1 MNLRLRSLTLALLIF
16 GLAEATRSVA
26 QNFAIDQ
33 MPVGAEVTVPPTAKT
48 VVPLGTRI
56 KLTSTDN
63 PQTIRIVPIGNGST
77 FASPIKLA
85 IFDAHQDRVKY
96 VQVTP
101 NAPFLYS
108 FKGLSSISIQPT
120 AVAAGNLA
128 QGVRMQLESDK
139 AVTIAR

>member
-1 MNLRLRSLTLALLIF
+1 MNMRVLPLAKLGLI
-16 GLAEATRSVA
+16 LSPLVSPSVFA

-85 IFDAHQDRVKY
+85 IFDSHQERVKY

-108 FKGLSSISIQPT
+108 FKGLSSISIQPSSPT
-120 AVAAGNLA
+120 HGNLA
-128 QGVRMQLESDK
+128 QGVRMQVESDK